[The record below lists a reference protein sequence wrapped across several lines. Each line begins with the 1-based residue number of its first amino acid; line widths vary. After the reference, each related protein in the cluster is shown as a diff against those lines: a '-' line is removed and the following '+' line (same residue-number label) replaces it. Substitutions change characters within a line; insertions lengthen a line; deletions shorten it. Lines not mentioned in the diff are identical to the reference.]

1 MNKRNFIIK
10 VKATRESYFPVYL
23 MILAII
29 LAIAYLFL
37 IGYEVNNTLLIS
49 SIVFAIILVKVI
61 EIHRQR
67 DWWALTESNLVESK
81 SILNKNIRE
90 IDYSSISGLELD
102 QPLYK
107 RMLNYGTIVVRMH
120 LNGAPI
126 FINNIKNPEEFLRK
140 AQKIIFEKRRPN
152 NETR

>member
-1 MNKRNFIIK
+1 MNKRNFLIK
-10 VKATRESYFPVYL
+10 VKATRESYFPIYL
-23 MILAII
+23 MMLTILLTIM
-29 LAIAYLFL
+29 YLFL
-37 IGYEVNNTLLIS
+37 NGYEVSNTILIS
-49 SIVFAIILVKVI
+49 AIIFIILLVKVV

-81 SILNKNIRE
+81 SILNKNLRE

-140 AQKIIFEKRRPN
+140 AQKIIFEKRRNN
-152 NETR
+152 NEKK